1 MDVQILL
8 NLSHHHYCRG
18 YRGLRHLHGNEVGT
32 EQVVI
37 NATVTYGTL
46 RTKAFP
52 DVGHL

>member
-8 NLSHHHYCRG
+8 NLSHHHYCGG

-37 NATVTYGTL
+37 NATVT
-46 RTKAFP
+46 
-52 DVGHL
+52 